1 MVPSLM
7 LAIALAGTALGAGI
21 TRAHMMR
28 RHRPRLFF
36 VDAHGKVYTLADKRR
51 PPSRDD
57 SAIWAGRL
65 GWAERILC

>member
-57 SAIWAGRL
+57 SDRAVSSARRVRGS
-65 GWAERILC
+65 

>member
-36 VDAHGKVYTLADKRR
+36 VDAHGKVFR
-51 PPSRDD
+51 
-57 SAIWAGRL
+57 
-65 GWAERILC
+65 